1 MAVPWIRILDTA
13 LGLADLARRATR
25 PAAVL
30 REAAETLAPARAAT
44 EARLAGVVVA
54 ALKEAFDRDHQRLEL
69 EREQRDAERRRAER
83 MLKIE
88 VARQAGDREVGRLR
102 WLAAA
107 SIAGWIGSL
116 YLMIALATSAMNV
129 RATIGVGSLLLLIA
143 LASALTA
150 QTSIGAELA
159 RLADGRSEPETPT
172 SGTAGAASAWFL
184 VSGLGVIAVGVIL
197 H

>member
-1 MAVPWIRILDTA
+1 MAVPWLRIFDTA
-13 LGLADLARRATR
+13 LGLADMARRATR
-25 PAAVL
+25 PAAAL
-30 REAAETLAPARAAT
+30 RDAAETLAPARAAT

-69 EREQRDAERRRAER
+69 EREQRDAERRRTER

-88 VARQAGDREVGRLR
+88 VARQAGDREVARLR

-107 SIAGWIGSL
+107 AIAGWIGSL
-116 YLMIALATSAMNV
+116 SLMIVLTTSDTKV
-129 RATIGVGSLLLLIA
+129 RVPIGVGSLLLLIA
-143 LASALTA
+143 LASALAA

-159 RLADGRSEPETPT
+159 RLADGRSEPDTPT
-172 SGTAGAASAWFL
+172 PGAAGAAAAWFF
-184 VSGLGVIAVGVIL
+184 VSGLALIAVGVIL